1 MSYELLFT
9 TLLLFISPTRSQE
22 TIVKL
27 GAFSHLVQYIRI
39 ESDNTIHI
47 KMSNDVYNFEF
58 KSDPCTP
65 SAAQCFSN
73 TGMKYYHTLD
83 NELSVFNFYN
93 NPWTVQEI
101 LPRQR
106 TFIIHSN
113 LTKLYKGSTVELSSK
128 VINME
133 VMEYHEDTNEVT
145 LKCNLDGID
154 NTMDE
159 LDISES
165 ISPQPN
171 FFAMIEKDGNVIAR
185 DDLLNR
191 EYGSKDPEIMC
202 NRLEETQ
209 KDNYKTCWSITCDEE
224 YSLIGFGN
232 GLTRGYSNELIS
244 RHMNNNMQ
252 GVWLSLFKDIKPQN
266 KIFEFTKNILI
277 HNIDH
282 TKLVNQLLLS
292 LDQYKNLIKLFLHG
306 VTRYKK

>member
-9 TLLLFISPTRSQE
+9 TLLLFISTTRSQE

-39 ESDNTIHI
+39 
-47 KMSNDVYNFEF
+47 
-58 KSDPCTP
+58 
-65 SAAQCFSN
+65 
-73 TGMKYYHTLD
+73 
-83 NELSVFNFYN
+83 
-93 NPWTVQEI
+93 
-101 LPRQR
+101 
-106 TFIIHSN
+106 
-113 LTKLYKGSTVELSSK
+113 
-128 VINME
+128 
-133 VMEYHEDTNEVT
+133 
-145 LKCNLDGID
+145 
-154 NTMDE
+154 
-159 LDISES
+159 
-165 ISPQPN
+165 QPN